1 MKLHRFDPFSFVV
14 GLATI
19 VAGGMLLWG
28 DLDVPDLRPSR
39 LWPLPVFA
47 LGLLFT
53 LYGVRRLVESA
64 RAHEAEVVEADEAE
78 VIEAEGTDS
87 IGGDASLLDPD

>member
-14 GLATI
+14 GLAI
-19 VAGGMLLWG
+19 AVFAGMLLWG

-47 LGLLFT
+47 FGLMLT
-53 LYGVRRLVESA
+53 LYGVRRLVESM
-64 RAHEAEVVEADEAE
+64 RDGEVTPDDLTQADTIVDTE
-78 VIEAEGTDS
+78 VLGHD
-87 IGGDASLLDPD
+87 

>member
-14 GLATI
+14 GLAI
-19 VAGGMLLWG
+19 AVFAGMLLWG

-47 LGLLFT
+47 FGLMLT
-53 LYGVRRLVESA
+53 LYGVRRLVESP
-64 RAHEAEVVEADEAE
+64 RDGEVTADDLTQADTIVDTDTE
-78 VIEAEGTDS
+78 VFGQD
-87 IGGDASLLDPD
+87 

>member
-14 GLATI
+14 GLAI
-19 VAGGMLLWG
+19 AVFAGMLLWG

-47 LGLLFT
+47 FGLMLT
-53 LYGVRRLVESA
+53 LYGVRRLVESTRDA
-64 RAHEAEVVEADEAE
+64 NVIADDLTQADTIVDTDTEVLGQD
-78 VIEAEGTDS
+78 
-87 IGGDASLLDPD
+87 

>member
-14 GLATI
+14 GLAI
-19 VAGGMLLWG
+19 AVFAGMLLWG

-47 LGLLFT
+47 FGLMLT
-53 LYGVRRLVESA
+53 LYGVRRLLEST
-64 RAHEAEVVEADEAE
+64 RDGEVTADDLTETDTIVDTDTE
-78 VIEAEGTDS
+78 VLGQD
-87 IGGDASLLDPD
+87 

>member
-14 GLATI
+14 GLAI
-19 VAGGMLLWG
+19 AIFAGMLLWG

-47 LGLLFT
+47 FGLMLT
-53 LYGVRRLVESA
+53 LYGVRRLVESTRDA
-64 RAHEAEVVEADEAE
+64 NVIADDLTQADTIVDTDTEVLGQD
-78 VIEAEGTDS
+78 
-87 IGGDASLLDPD
+87 

>member
-14 GLATI
+14 GLATAI
-19 VAGGMLLWG
+19 SGGLLLWG

-39 LWPLPVFA
+39 LWPLPVLT
-47 LGLLFT
+47 LGLMLT

-64 RAHEAEVVEADEAE
+64 RAREVDEAD
-78 VIEAEGTDS
+78 IESMDATGTD
-87 IGGDASLLDPD
+87 ASVLDPD

>member
-14 GLATI
+14 GLAI
-19 VAGGMLLWG
+19 AVFAGMLLWG

-47 LGLLFT
+47 FGLMLT
-53 LYGVRRLVESA
+53 LYGVRRLVESTRGA
-64 RAHEAEVVEADEAE
+64 GVAADDLTEAGEIVDTDTEVLGQD
-78 VIEAEGTDS
+78 
-87 IGGDASLLDPD
+87 

>member
-14 GLATI
+14 GLAI
-19 VAGGMLLWG
+19 AVFAGMLLWG

-47 LGLLFT
+47 FGLMLT
-53 LYGVRRLVESA
+53 LYGVRRLVEST
-64 RAHEAEVVEADEAE
+64 RDGEVTADDLTEADTIVDTDTE
-78 VIEAEGTDS
+78 VLGQD
-87 IGGDASLLDPD
+87 

>member
-14 GLATI
+14 GLATAVLAI
-19 VAGGMLLWG
+19 MLLWG

-47 LGLLFT
+47 FGLLLT
-53 LYGVRRLVESA
+53 LYGVRRLVEST
-64 RAHEAEVVEADEAE
+64 RHAE
-78 VIEAEGTDS
+78 VIGPAGPPADEVSELGSDTEVFDQ
-87 IGGDASLLDPD
+87 D

>member
-14 GLATI
+14 GLAIT
-19 VAGGMLLWG
+19 VFAGMLLWG

-47 LGLLFT
+47 FGLMLT
-53 LYGVRRLVESA
+53 LYGVRRLLEST
-64 RAHEAEVVEADEAE
+64 RDGEVTADDLTETDTIVDTDTE
-78 VIEAEGTDS
+78 VLGQD
-87 IGGDASLLDPD
+87 

>member
-14 GLATI
+14 GLAI
-19 VAGGMLLWG
+19 AVFAGMLLWG

-47 LGLLFT
+47 FGLMLT
-53 LYGVRRLVESA
+53 LYGVRRLVEST
-64 RAHEAEVVEADEAE
+64 RDGKVTPDDLTEAALIVDTDTEVLGQD
-78 VIEAEGTDS
+78 
-87 IGGDASLLDPD
+87 